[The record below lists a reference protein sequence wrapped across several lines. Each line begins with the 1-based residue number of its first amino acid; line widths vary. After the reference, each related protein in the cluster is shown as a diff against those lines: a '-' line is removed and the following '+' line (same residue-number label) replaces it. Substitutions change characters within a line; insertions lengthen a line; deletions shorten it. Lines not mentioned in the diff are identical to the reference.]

1 VESIDYNILYDLQDK
16 VLKVV
21 FDTEREFYLTGG
33 TCLSRFYHE
42 KRYSDDL
49 DFFTNKSTRFYF
61 AFKNIVAELE
71 KSHSITHEIN
81 AKEFNRIKVDKLLM
95 VDFVNESVARYKEPV
110 FLENNFIIDNIENI
124 LSNKLTAVMGRD
136 NPKDIFDIFL
146 ICKFYNF
153 YWSNI
158 LETAREKLIFEID
171 DLILRF
177 KTFPKTLLSKII
189 VKDNNFLNSFDVH
202 YATIIDEIKSKSEH
216 KAFL

>member
-1 VESIDYNILYDLQDK
+1 MESIDYNILYDLQDK

-71 KSHSITHEIN
+71 KSHSVTHEIN

-95 VDFVNESVARYKEPV
+95 VDFVNESVSRYKEPV

-158 LETAREKLIFEID
+158 LETTREKLIFEID

-202 YATIIDEIKSKSEH
+202 YPTIIDEIKSKSEH